1 MSDTSPASPLTGAPV
16 FEECHW
22 TSADGL
28 RLYYR
33 DYPGS
38 SERPPLLCLHGLT
51 RNSRDFENF
60 AARHAGRFRLIAVDF
75 RGRGSSERDPRPER
89 YLPVTYAADILQL
102 LDIADIP
109 RAIFVGTSLGGLVT
123 MLIAGMQPQRIEGA
137 ILNDVGPDLDPRGI
151 DRIKTY
157 VGKPMRFANWDD
169 AADYVAAINARL
181 PASFGPT
188 DWVRFARRLCREED
202 GAIIFDY
209 DMAIADAFSQPEP
222 AEPFDMWPF
231 FEALARRP
239 LLVIRGAESDLLSA
253 ETAVRM
259 RGASEV
265 IAVATVAG
273 VGHAPTL
280 EEPEAVAAIDRFLR
294 RWD

>member
-1 MSDTSPASPLTGAPV
+1 MSDTSSASPVTGAPA

-51 RNSRDFENF
+51 RNSRDFEDF
-60 AARHAGRFRLIAVDF
+60 AARHAGRFRVIAVDF
-75 RGRGSSERDPRPER
+75 RGRGSSARDPQPGR

-102 LDIADIP
+102 LDLTAIP

-123 MLIAGMQPQRIEGA
+123 MLIAGMQPQRLEAA
-137 ILNDVGPDLDPRGI
+137 ILNDVGPDLDPRGV

-157 VGKPMRFANWDD
+157 VGKPMGFANWDE
-169 AADYVAAINARL
+169 AAAYVASINAGM
-181 PASFGPT
+181 PASFGDA
-188 DWVRFARRLCREED
+188 DWVRFARRLCRED
-202 GAIIFDY
+202 NAAIVFDY
-209 DMAIADAFSQPEP
+209 DMAIADAFNQPEP
-222 AEPFDMWPF
+222 AEPFDMWPLF
-231 FEALARRP
+231 DALARRP
-239 LLVIRGAESDLLSA
+239 LLLVRGEESDLLSA
-253 ETAVRM
+253 ETAARM
-259 RGASEV
+259 RNAGDEV
-265 IAVATVAG
+265 AVATVPGA
-273 VGHAPTL
+273 GHAPTL